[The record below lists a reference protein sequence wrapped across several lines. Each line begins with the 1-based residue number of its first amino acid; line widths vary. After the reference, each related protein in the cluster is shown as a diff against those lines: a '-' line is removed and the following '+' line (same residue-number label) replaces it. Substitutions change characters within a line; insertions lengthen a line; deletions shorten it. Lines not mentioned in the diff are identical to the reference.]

1 MKKQLLLAAFLF
13 ACITSFAQQKTEIKS
28 QYLLII
34 RFKTDFKPVTD
45 TTVSVN
51 IKHWQAYMGGLAKS
65 GKIAGGYRP
74 SGDGIT
80 ISGTEKVL
88 TNAPYTA
95 NNDLVSSV
103 LIINADDLN
112 DAKAIAAKCP
122 ALELGGSVEVRPI
135 MNTASK

>member
-34 RFKTDFKPVTD
+34 RFKTDFKPATD

-51 IKHWQAYMGGLAKS
+51 IKHWRAYMENLAQS

-80 ISGTEKVL
+80 ISGTQKVI
-88 TNAPYTA
+88 TSTPYTA

-103 LIINADDLN
+103 LVINADDLN
-112 DAKAIAAKCP
+112 DAKAIAANCP

-135 MNTASK
+135 MNIAGK

>member
-1 MKKQLLLAAFLF
+1 MKKPILLATFLLV
-13 ACITSFAQQKTEIKS
+13 CIASFAQQKAETKS

-34 RFKTDFKPVTD
+34 RFKTDFKPATD

-51 IKHWQAYMGGLAKS
+51 IKHWQAYMGSLAQS

-80 ISGTEKVL
+80 ISGTQKVL

-95 NNDLVSSV
+95 NNDILSSV

-135 MNTASK
+135 MNTAGK

>member
-1 MKKQLLLAAFLF
+1 MS
-13 ACITSFAQQKTEIKS
+13 ITSFAQNQQPAAKS

-34 RFKTDFKPVTD
+34 RFKSNFVPPND
-45 TTVSVN
+45 TAVAVN
-51 IKHWQAYMGGLAKS
+51 IKHWQAYMGSLAQS

-74 SGDGIT
+74 SGDGVT
-80 ISGTEKVL
+80 ISGTQKSIAN
-88 TNAPYTA
+88 TPYTS
-95 NNDLVSSV
+95 NNDLLSSI

-135 MNTASK
+135 MNTAGK

>member
-13 ACITSFAQQKTEIKS
+13 ACITSFAQQKTEIKP

-34 RFKTDFKPVTD
+34 RFKTDFKPATD

-51 IKHWQAYMGGLAKS
+51 IKHWRTYMGGLAQS
-65 GKIAGGYRP
+65 GKIVGGYRP

-80 ISGTEKVL
+80 ISGPQKIITS
-88 TNAPYTA
+88 TPYTA

-103 LIINADDLN
+103 LIIKADDLN
-112 DAKAIAAKCP
+112 DAKAIAANCP

-135 MNTASK
+135 MNTAGK

>member
-13 ACITSFAQQKTEIKS
+13 ACITCFAQQKTEIKL

-34 RFKTDFKPVTD
+34 RFKTDFKPETD

-51 IKHWQAYMGGLAKS
+51 IKHWRVYMGDLTQS
-65 GKIAGGYRP
+65 GKIVGGYRP

-80 ISGTEKVL
+80 ISGTQKVI
-88 TNAPYTA
+88 TKTPYTA

-103 LIINADDLN
+103 LVINADDLN

-135 MNTASK
+135 MNTAGK

>member
-1 MKKQLLLAAFLF
+1 MKKHLLLTAFLF

-34 RFKTDFKPVTD
+34 RFKTDFKPATD

-51 IKHWQAYMGGLAKS
+51 IKHWQAYMGGLAQS
-65 GKIAGGYRP
+65 GKIVGGYRP
-74 SGDGIT
+74 SSDGIT

-95 NNDLVSSV
+95 NNDLLSSV
-103 LIINADDLN
+103 LIINADDLD

-122 ALELGGSVEVRPI
+122 VLELGGSVEVRPI
-135 MNTASK
+135 MNTAGK